1 MKKFSARRKSIA
13 GVAALMM
20 LAFPLAACGDDE
32 DGGGGSSS
40 SSSAPD
46 AVASLTGLTGD
57 TTAVALDQGFVDAL
71 GSLGVTPG
79 VVGTGELTD
88 GALIFPITGGNVTI
102 FTPGEVS
109 PYVIG
114 SILHEGSGFSLSA
127 GGTKVDIG
135 NFIVDP
141 GASIVYGDVN
151 VDAKPA
157 ATAVPIF
164 NLNGNTLNPLDTS
177 SEDGK
182 AILEGT
188 QVLLSPTAAGLL
200 RDTFGT
206 EDVPDGLLIGVAK
219 ITVAL
224 P

>member
-13 GVAALMM
+13 GVAAMMM
-20 LAFPLAACGDDE
+20 LAFPLAACGSDD
-32 DGGGGSSS
+32 DGGSSS
-40 SSSAPD
+40 SAPTP
-46 AVASLTGLTGD
+46 VAELTALTGD
-57 TTAVALDQGFVDAL
+57 TTAVTLDQGFVDAL

-79 VVGTGELTD
+79 VVGTGELKD

-114 SILHEGSGFSLSA
+114 QVQHEGSGFSLSA

-135 NFIVDP
+135 NFNVDP

-151 VDAKPA
+151 VNAKPA
-157 ATAVPIF
+157 AVSVPIF
-164 NLNGNTLNPLDTS
+164 DLNGNTLNPLDTS
-177 SEDGK
+177 SESGK

-188 QVLLSPTAAGLL
+188 EVKLSATAAGLL

-206 EDVPDGLLIGVAK
+206 EDIPDKLLIGVAK